1 MIKWLFVVV
10 KIIISKFSDFINSLL
25 FIEKN
30 YEIVFSSNYLHLIK
44 FMNVKIKK
52 SNYQIFISGNTLFE
66 NLLLIKEQILAL
78 AGNLNECIYLI
89 NYKT

>member
-1 MIKWLFVVV
+1 
-10 KIIISKFSDFINSLL
+10 
-25 FIEKN
+25 
-30 YEIVFSSNYLHLIK
+30 
-44 FMNVKIKK
+44 MNVKIKK